1 MDDATVAGMI
11 PDQYVPVSTSP
22 WGSEAVTVV
31 IITVTVLS
39 LVAFVVAGLMFLGR
53 YQGAQASE
61 LQMRVAE
68 AIAGDVECARVDVI
82 TAAAI
87 PPGVTLEGVVA
98 SAVAHDRAVRLAT
111 DAARRLEPHAA
122 VIDRLVVEAERAA

>member
-1 MDDATVAGMI
+1 MDDATVTGMI
-11 PDQYVPVSTSP
+11 PDQHVPVSTSP

-53 YQGAQASE
+53 YRGAQASE

-87 PPGVTLEGVVA
+87 PPSVTLEGVVA
-98 SAVAHDRAVRLAT
+98 SVVAHDRAVRIAT
-111 DAARRLEPHAA
+111 DATRRLEPHAA

>member
-1 MDDATVAGMI
+1 MI

-31 IITVTVLS
+31 IIAVTVLS
-39 LVAFVVAGLMFLGR
+39 LVAFVVAVMFLGR
-53 YQGAQASE
+53 SRGAQASE

-68 AIAGDVECARVDVI
+68 AMAGDVECARVDVI

-87 PPGVTLEGVVA
+87 PPSVTLEGVVA
-98 SAVAHDRAVRLAT
+98 SAGAHDRAVRLAT